1 MPAHLHQ
8 KMLYAGFTYFF
19 SIFCCKSIDLK
30 AFHAFGRI
38 SFRWLVFSFWTFY
51 RKKYWFEVF
60 SSFWSSFLLAA
71 ISLKFLVSAVNLSGK
86 STPRFRM
93 RPIRF
98 NTCNFCCIY
107 LLNKLNNKNI
117 ECRHTSIKRCYTQG
131 LHIFFNILLQKYWFE
146 SFSCFWSNLLSLA
159 GFFLLNVLSKKY
171 WFEVFSSFWSSILL
185 AAFSLKFL
193 VLAALAANL
202 SGKSKTPRL
211 RMRPIRFNTCNFCCI
226 YLLNKLNN
234 KNIECRHTSIKRCY
248 TQAFQVTFFSQRHS
262 KFRAPKPLKRL
273 FWHSKNTYS
282 MMPR

>member
-86 STPRFRM
+86 SKTPRFRM

-131 LHIFFNILLQKYWFE
+131 LHIFSIFCCKSIDLKAFHAFGRI
-146 SFSCFWSNLLSLA
+146 SFRWL
-159 GFFLLNVLSKKY
+159 
-171 WFEVFSSFWSSILL
+171 VFSF
-185 AAFSLKFL
+185 
-193 VLAALAANL
+193 
-202 SGKSKTPRL
+202 
-211 RMRPIRFNTCNFCCI
+211 
-226 YLLNKLNN
+226 
-234 KNIECRHTSIKRCY
+234 
-248 TQAFQVTFFSQRHS
+248 
-262 KFRAPKPLKRL
+262 
-273 FWHSKNTYS
+273 
-282 MMPR
+282 